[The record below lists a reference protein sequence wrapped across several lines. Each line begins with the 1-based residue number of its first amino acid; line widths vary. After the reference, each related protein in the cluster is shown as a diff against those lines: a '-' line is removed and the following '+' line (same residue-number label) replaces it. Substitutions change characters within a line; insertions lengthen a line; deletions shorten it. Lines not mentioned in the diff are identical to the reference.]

1 MKLACVGGGC
11 VCVCVCMGVCVGIQA
26 VTLRYDVTPV
36 ACSQAD
42 QRDNGQEVWWSLAC
56 SGGGGL
62 HNGDH
67 VQPQEHPLHVLWR
80 HAGHL
85 CVEVY
90 MKGLSPPTH
99 CTGTFLC
106 YNIHTMVYCTAE
118 CDVMMTDMVAI
129 VTGDADRWHH
139 SKPW

>member
-1 MKLACVGGGC
+1 MSLHARSMGAIMKLACMC
-11 VCVCVCMGVCVGIQA
+11 VRVRVCMQA
-26 VTLRYDVTPV
+26 ITLCDVTLV

-67 VQPQEHPLHVLWR
+67 LQPQEHPLHVLRR

-90 MKGLSPPTH
+90 MKGLSHP
-99 CTGTFLC
+99 
-106 YNIHTMVYCTAE
+106 HTAPARFHAIRLLYCR
-118 CDVMMTDMVAI
+118 M
-129 VTGDADRWHH
+129 
-139 SKPW
+139 